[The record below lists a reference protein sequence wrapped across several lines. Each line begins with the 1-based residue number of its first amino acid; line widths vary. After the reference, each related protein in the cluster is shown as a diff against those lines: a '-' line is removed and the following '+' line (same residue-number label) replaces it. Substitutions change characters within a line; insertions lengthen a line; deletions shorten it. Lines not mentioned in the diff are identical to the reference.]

1 MNEKLSNYRLNEL
14 RSKLRVR
21 PLDIMLVGV
30 TGVGKSSTIN
40 AIVGND
46 SAKVGIGVDPETQ
59 YFNSYDLNDYIRFW
73 DTPGIGDLPT
83 KDEINMQI
91 IASYLNEQIDTI
103 IEDRVVGKS
112 YLIDIV
118 LIVIDGSGRDMGGVY
133 KLLNNTILHN
143 IDTNRIL
150 FAINQADVAMKGKHW
165 VNGKPDDV
173 LSDFLNRKAESIQK
187 RIENEIHRKI
197 LRPICYSA
205 SNEYNI
211 KVLIDYIL
219 DNMCET
225 REI

>member
-1 MNEKLSNYRLNEL
+1 MITYVFGTHLGLAIRRRKMNLICSSDVCSSDL
-14 RSKLRVR
+14 R
-21 PLDIMLVGV
+21 
-30 TGVGKSSTIN
+30 
-40 AIVGND
+40 
-46 SAKVGIGVDPETQ
+46 
-59 YFNSYDLNDYIRFW
+59 DL
-73 DTPGIGDLPT
+73 
-83 KDEINMQI
+83 
-91 IASYLNEQIDTI
+91 
-103 IEDRVVGKS
+103 
-112 YLIDIV
+112 
-118 LIVIDGSGRDMGGVY
+118 GGVY

-173 LSDFLNRKAESIQK
+173 LSDFLNRKTESIQK

-205 SNEYNI
+205 YNEYNI